1 MVKRILALL
10 LVGLLAATALVG
22 CGGGTDQDVD
32 PQEDLGE
39 VEEQN
44 ASDDIV
50 LKMGMV
56 TDVGGINDQSFN
68 ESAWNGHKKAEAEL
82 GFEVSYAESRQ
93 DSDYEPNLESLLDAE
108 NDLIWGIGF
117 MMENAIAEA
126 ADFNPDQNY
135 GIIDFSY
142 GEETLDNIVG
152 VLFKDNESSFLVG
165 YIAGKMTE
173 TNKVGFVGGM
183 TSDAID
189 AFQYGYMAGVKYAN
203 PDVEVLVQYADS
215 FNDAA
220 IGKSIAIQMYQQ
232 GADIVFH
239 AAGGTGNGVIEAA
252 VEQDKFAI
260 GVDMDQNH
268 LAPDHVITSAMKYVD
283 NAIFDVAK
291 QLQEGN
297 FPGGETVIYGL
308 KDGGVGIAPT
318 SDQHVPAELLEEV
331 EEVEEKIVEGE
342 IFVPANEEEFNE
354 NY

>member
-1 MVKRILALL
+1 MLALMLVFL
-10 LVGLLAATALVG
+10 LMVTTLVG
-22 CGGGTDQDVD
+22 CGGQTAKD
-32 PQEDLGE
+32 PAPEGE
-39 VEEQN
+39 TEQTEEQTTEEEV
-44 ASDDIV
+44 A
-50 LKMGMV
+50 MRMAMV
-56 TDVGGINDQSFN
+56 TDVGGVNDQSFN
-68 ESAWNGHKKAEAEL
+68 ESAWNGHKKAEEEL
-82 GFEVSYAESRQ
+82 GFDVNYAESTQ
-93 DSDYEPNLESLLDAE
+93 DSDYEPNLVSLLDSG

-117 MMENAIAEA
+117 MMGDVIKDS
-126 ADFNPDQNY
+126 ADFNPDQKY
-135 GIIDFSY
+135 GIVDFSY
-142 GEETLDNIVG
+142 GDETPENVVG
-152 VLFKDNESSFLVG
+152 VMFKAEEASFLVG

-183 TSDAID
+183 TSDIID
-189 AFQYGYMAGVKYAN
+189 GFHYGYMAGVKHAN
-203 PDVEVLVQYADS
+203 PDAEVLVQYADS

-252 VEQDKFAI
+252 REQDKYAI

-291 QLQEGN
+291 QLKDGN
-297 FPGGETVIYGL
+297 FPGGQTVNYGL

-318 SDQHVPAELLEEV
+318 SDKHVPAEILEEV
-331 EEVEEKIVEGE
+331 KDVEEQIIAGE
-342 IFVPANEEEFNE
+342 VFVPKNEEEYKE